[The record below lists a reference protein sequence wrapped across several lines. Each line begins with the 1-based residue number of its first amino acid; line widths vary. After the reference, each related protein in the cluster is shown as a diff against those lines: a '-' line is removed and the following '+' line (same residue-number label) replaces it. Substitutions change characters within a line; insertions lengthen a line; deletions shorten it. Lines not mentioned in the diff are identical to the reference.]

1 MLSSMSLM
9 LWRPSAVWVILATA
23 SSGDKSGWKK
33 CSHSNER
40 VPQFSAS
47 AAGGAVVVA
56 PCSWPSASEVDKKVT
71 IFLLLVTLSRGE
83 IDALIIGDERLG

>member
-33 CSHSNER
+33 CSHINDR
-40 VPQFSAS
+40 VPHFSAS
-47 AAGGAVVVA
+47 AGGGVVVGV
-56 PCSWPSASEVDKKVT
+56 PCSWPSASEVDRKVT
-71 IFLLLVTLSRGE
+71 IFLLLVTFSRGE
-83 IDALIIGDERLG
+83 IDALVIGIGRLS